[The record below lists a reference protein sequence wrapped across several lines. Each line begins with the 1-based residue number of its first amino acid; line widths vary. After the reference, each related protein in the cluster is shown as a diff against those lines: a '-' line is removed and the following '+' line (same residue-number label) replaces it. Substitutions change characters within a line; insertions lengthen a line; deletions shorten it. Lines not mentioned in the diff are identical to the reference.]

1 MEDRSALLKIYNDR
15 TIILNKG
22 MMNFKDFQEYLDS
35 KSMQVSAKFLSI
47 LISYSSVSGTIRPEL
62 LIESI
67 LQYLKGKRNYQK
79 ESLFLSSSFNN
90 HKSLPWDDFRE
101 NFLNYFS
108 NLYESNETSRIL
120 QLVKRFGLDHEE
132 QITFEYLSQLTK
144 TSNASK
150 YDLIRCGKRFAVAFQ
165 KFIILWVWKGL
176 KNKKVETWKG
186 SFKFEEDDDWKN
198 RFENNFKTAIVRK
211 PLEIISNK
219 VLSITTK
226 DIDKKVKLELEES
239 TNRNRS
245 LRNKLFMQAYK
256 SFSAEYMSKLV
267 RECFFIVKNPYK
279 SRNPYVHRAVFK
291 MFLRLRNKANN
302 ALMNSMLKWNKSFER
317 FNEFFQLDNSFFL
330 KPKESSINLSKQFAL
345 QTLSAGLKERN
356 TKIMSLLLQKNL
368 KCILIKNLHP
378 IFTSLTPNMTIPLN
392 AMLSIFRKSHLLTLQ
407 KSFKSLEINA
417 KIQQSLDLYTS
428 KLNASAKRLKYSI
441 PNKGRKIACRII
453 IKNFAKQLLR
463 KKMRIYKENSQFKPR
478 RMSQNL
484 VKTPKISDFM
494 TKPQGFSKS
503 FKGFSKES
511 PSNVTAKYED
521 MKHSFKRVRLH
532 RGLEMV
538 WIIYR
543 NLQKKLMEKPCFRYF
558 FTWKNMQTR
567 RKMRINL
574 ATNKVGRPV
583 HHSQFSF
590 RDKY

>member
-15 TIILNKG
+15 TTILNKG

-35 KSMQVSAKFLSI
+35 KSIQISAKFLSI

-67 LQYLKGKRNYQK
+67 LQYLKGKRNYLK
-79 ESLFLSSSFNN
+79 ESLFISSSFNN
-90 HKSLPWDDFRE
+90 HEALPWDDFRE
-101 NFLNYFS
+101 AFLDYFS

-120 QLVKRFGLDHEE
+120 QLVKRFGLDYED
-132 QITFEYLSQLTK
+132 QVTIEYFSQLTK

-150 YDLIRCGKRFAVAFQ
+150 YDLLRSGKKFAVSFR
-165 KFIILWVWKGL
+165 KFIMLWVWKGF
-176 KNKKVETWKG
+176 KNKKEGTWNG
-186 SFKFEEDDDWKN
+186 SFKCEDDDWKN
-198 RFENNFKTAIVRK
+198 RFENNFKTVIVRK

-219 VLSITTK
+219 VLSITTTE
-226 DIDKKVKLELEES
+226 IDKKFKLELEES
-239 TNRNRS
+239 TNRNRN
-245 LRNKLFMQAYK
+245 LRNKLFIQAYK
-256 SFSAEYMSKLV
+256 SFSAEYMNKLV

-291 MFLRLRNKANN
+291 MFLRLRNKAND
-302 ALMNSMLKWNKSFER
+302 ALMNSMLKWNKAFER
-317 FNEFFQLDNSFFL
+317 FNEFFHLDNSFLL

-356 TKIMSLLLQKNL
+356 TKIIGSLLQKTFKCTL
-368 KCILIKNLHP
+368 KRTLHP
-378 IFTSLTPNMTIPLN
+378 IFTSLSPNLTIPLSK
-392 AMLSIFRKSHLLTLQ
+392 MFSFFRKSHLLTLQ
-407 KSFKSLEINA
+407 KSLKSLEMHA
-417 KIQQSLDLYTS
+417 KILQSLDLYTS
-428 KLNASAKRLKYSI
+428 KLNASAKRLKYTI
-441 PNKGRKIACRII
+441 PNKGRKIACRIL
-453 IKNFAKQLLR
+453 IKNFTKELLR
-463 KKMRIYKENSQFKPR
+463 KKLRIYKENSKFKPR

-532 RGLEMV
+532 RGLEML

-543 NLQKKLMEKPCFRYF
+543 NLQKKVMEKPCFRYF
-558 FTWKNMQTR
+558 LTWKNLQTR
-567 RKMRINL
+567 KKITISL
-574 ATNKVGRPV
+574 ATNKLSRPA